1 VSAQVGTR
9 WPWWAETV
17 LVVAVTALSAQDA
30 YISAGGRLAD
40 VAVVVAVVAGVV
52 LIGRRRWPLPVAALA
67 TAAAGGWGLVFPLL
81 VVLFHLTGRGRL
93 KVAAGCAV
101 LALVANRLVHP
112 PLSLWATRSYGPVLL
127 LVLAIALGLWAANR
141 RRLLATVATQ
151 VDQLRTERALREE
164 GARLAERA
172 AIAAEMHDVL
182 AHRLSLIALHTGAL
196 QTRTTTLP
204 EQIGDR
210 IALLR
215 TASTDALADLRDILG
230 ALRDPDRD
238 SRRAPS
244 PALREVDELIE
255 QATAAG
261 QHVAATIDGRP
272 EQVPAA
278 DQLAVVRLVQETL
291 TNARKHAPGAP
302 VTLRVHYGPP
312 ATTVEVTNTAA
323 LPPAPDSASVPSG
336 FGLIG
341 LAERVHALG
350 GALEAGPAGDGCWRV
365 AGGPPTNRGPNRDP
379 RDDRR

>member
-151 VDQLRTERALREE
+151 VDQPRTERALREE

-365 AGGPPTNRGPNRDP
+365 AAHLPAPTDESRTQP
-379 RDDRR
+379 

>member
-1 VSAQVGTR
+1 MTR
-9 WPWWAETV
+9 WPWWAETI
-17 LVVAVTALSAQDA
+17 LVVVVTALSMQDA
-30 YISAGGRLAD
+30 YVSAGGRLAD
-40 VAVVVAVVAGVV
+40 AAVVVAVVAGVV

-81 VVLFHLTGRGRL
+81 VVLFHLTGRGRVT
-93 KVAAGCAV
+93 VAAGCAV
-101 LALVANRLVHP
+101 LALVANRLVQP

-127 LVLAIALGLWAANR
+127 LVLAIALGLWAGSR
-141 RRLLATVATQ
+141 RRLLATLASQ
-151 VDQLRTERALREE
+151 VEHLRTERALREE

-196 QTRTTTLP
+196 QSRTTTLP
-204 EQIGDR
+204 ALIGDR

-230 ALRDPDRD
+230 ALRDPDRTD
-238 SRRAPS
+238 LGHAPS

-278 DQLAVVRLVQETL
+278 DQLAVDRLVQEAL
-291 TNARKHAPGAP
+291 TNARKHAPDAP
-302 VTLRVHYGPP
+302 VTLWVHYGPP
-312 ATTVEVTNTAA
+312 ATTVEVTNTTATHTDA
-323 LPPAPDSASVPSG
+323 GDVPSG

-341 LAERVHALG
+341 LRERVHALG
-350 GALEAGPAGDGCWRV
+350 GHLEAGSDGNGCWRI
-365 AGGPPTNRGPNRDP
+365 AAHLPASDETRTP
-379 RDDRR
+379 

>member
-1 VSAQVGTR
+1 MTR
-9 WPWWAETV
+9 WPWWAETI
-17 LVVAVTALSAQDA
+17 LVVVVTALSMQDA
-30 YISAGGRLAD
+30 YVSAGGRLAD
-40 VAVVVAVVAGVV
+40 AAVVVAVVAGVV

-81 VVLFHLTGRGRL
+81 VVLFHLTGRGRVT
-93 KVAAGCAV
+93 VAAGCAV
-101 LALVANRLVHP
+101 LALMANRLVQP

-127 LVLAIALGLWAANR
+127 LVLAIALGLWAGSR
-141 RRLLATVATQ
+141 RRLLATLATQ
-151 VDQLRTERALREE
+151 VEHLRTERALREE

-196 QTRTTTLP
+196 QTRTTTTLP

-230 ALRDPDRD
+230 ALRDPDRTD
-238 SRRAPS
+238 LGHAPS

-278 DQLAVVRLVQETL
+278 DQLAVDRLVQEAL
-291 TNARKHAPGAP
+291 TNARKHAPDAP

-350 GALEAGPAGDGCWRV
+350 GALEAGSDGDGCWRV
-365 AGGPPTNRGPNRDP
+365 AAHLPAPTDESRTP
-379 RDDRR
+379 